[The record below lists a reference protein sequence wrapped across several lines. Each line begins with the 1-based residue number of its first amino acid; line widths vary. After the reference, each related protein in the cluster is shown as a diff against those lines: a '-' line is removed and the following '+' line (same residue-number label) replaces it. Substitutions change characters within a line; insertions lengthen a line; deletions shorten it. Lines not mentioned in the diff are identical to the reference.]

1 MMIADFQI
9 LGFLGVR
16 NWNSHFCPKSKNIQ
30 KTCISKN
37 PVKVEFSFFSNS
49 EIRISQSPVAKYLVI
64 EGSKVQSK
72 STIEEPIRMR
82 VEKFEIACSVRVHSF
97 SHRIRLLSKMIVL
110 VYTDYNNVTWRH
122 VSKINTFNG
131 IIFREPEAVWEEDA
145 LEDNVQ
151 EVLLGD

>member
-1 MMIADFQI
+1 MLQYSSVPALSKLI
-9 LGFLGVR
+9 LQLTE
-16 NWNSHFCPKSKNIQ
+16 
-30 KTCISKN
+30 KT
-37 PVKVEFSFFSNS
+37 VKVQFSFFSDS

-110 VYTDYNNVTWRH
+110 VYTDYNNVT
-122 VSKINTFNG
+122 
-131 IIFREPEAVWEEDA
+131 
-145 LEDNVQ
+145 
-151 EVLLGD
+151 